1 MNKGEKNE
9 LLFKLYLCDLK
20 RKKDN
25 STILNEINFL
35 GIDNLQYLTPEDRI
49 NFASLAASHK
59 LL

>member
-35 GIDNLQYLTPEDRI
+35 GIDNLEDK
-49 NFASLAASHK
+49 N
-59 LL
+59 